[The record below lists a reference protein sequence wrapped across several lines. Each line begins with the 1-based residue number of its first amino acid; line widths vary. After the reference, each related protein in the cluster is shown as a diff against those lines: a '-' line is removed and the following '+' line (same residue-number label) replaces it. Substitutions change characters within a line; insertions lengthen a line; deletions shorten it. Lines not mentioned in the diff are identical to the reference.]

1 MMMNAGEMWKNGS
14 YEDVR
19 GRVLRHLQ
27 AAKVN
32 DRVFELVEAAFN
44 GALAEDELVLSRVE
58 KRRLLADVL
67 RSVLE
72 EMSKRLQ

>member
-58 KRRLLADVL
+58 KRLLLADVL

>member
-58 KRRLLADVL
+58 KRLLLADVL

-72 EMSKRLQ
+72 EMSKRLK